1 MEQLQCFFIFFFH
14 LLYAWL
20 YLFRPGLH
28 SQAFTI
34 FTFCQEKH
42 TFSSVINSCYWRL
55 LFKGWHAA
63 EEGTCSG
70 RLRPGSQASG
80 DRGPAAEHRHIAR
93 APARYLKGLC
103 VIHYFLN
110 FKLHGIHHVQH
121 LLFFYVF
128 FFFILKEVLWFMV
141 QIIYFWNWGAGRRRD
156 DRSYVELLA
165 IGCSLTDYM
174 VNHLHC
180 VTLDYFILAK
190 RVATW

>member
-1 MEQLQCFFIFFFH
+1 MFFFFFFFH

-121 LLFFYVF
+121 LLFFYF
-128 FFFILKEVLWFMV
+128 FFFFHFKRSSVVYGSNYLFLELRGWKEKGRQVV
-141 QIIYFWNWGAGRRRD
+141 CRAVSNWLLVDWLYGQP
-156 DRSYVELLA
+156 SPLCYVRLFYT
-165 IGCSLTDYM
+165 C
-174 VNHLHC
+174 
-180 VTLDYFILAK
+180 
-190 RVATW
+190 